1 MWLEQKVKA
10 IDGDPEAWFG
20 SAVAISGDYAMVGAH
35 NAIVQGRQSQ
45 GAVYVFKRMG
55 DHWQQIRKL
64 VAIDGAAGDHF
75 GQTLAL
81 HGDFA
86 IINASLATIAGN
98 MWQGAAYVFKRS
110 GDNWVQIQKLVDS
123 HGEAFKTFGTC
134 VAFSKAYALIGS
146 GGASHAGQRIDRAV
160 HVFKY
165 QPNAKLAWVQTQ
177 TIPTPLAEDP
187 TSGFGA
193 SVAISDAYA
202 LIGAPTASTGGNP
215 GQGMVYVAKE
225 TGGTWA
231 LLDKLGASD
240 AEARANFGVSVA
252 IDGDTALIGAPG
264 ATVNG
269 NISQGAAYVLR
280 RSPTGWKEAQKIVAG
295 AGAAINLFGASVSLE
310 KDSVALVGAYAV
322 ENYRGAAYVFRNQQ
336 GVWSETDTLQASDGA
351 SGSVYG
357 YYSTIAGKTA
367 LVGSYTATVDGET
380 KRGAA
385 YFHTYQEPLATTPS
399 IGRGG

>member
-20 SAVAISGDYAMVGAH
+20 SAVAISGNYAMVAAS
-35 NAIVQGRQSQ
+35 NAIVEGRQGQ

-64 VAIDGAAGDHF
+64 VASDGAANDHF
-75 GQTLAL
+75 GRTLAMD
-81 HGDFA
+81 GDMA
-86 IINASLATIAGN
+86 IINAPLATIAGN
-98 MWQGAAYVFKRS
+98 MWQGAAYVFRRS
-110 GDNWVQIQKLVDS
+110 GDNWVQIQKLVDI
-123 HGEAFKTFGTC
+123 HGAAFETFGTC
-134 VAFSKAYALIGS
+134 VAVGKAYAIIGS
-146 GGASHAGQRIDRAV
+146 GGSSHAGQRIDRAV
-160 HVFKY
+160 HVFKF
-165 QPNAKLAWVQTQ
+165 QPQSKLAWVQTQ
-177 TIPTPLAEDP
+177 TIPTPLADDP

-193 SVAISDAYA
+193 SAAITDGYA

-252 IDGDTALIGAPG
+252 IDGDTALVGAPG
-264 ATVNG
+264 ATING
-269 NISQGAAYVLR
+269 NISQGAAYVIR
-280 RSPTGWKEAQKIVAG
+280 RSPKGWKETQKIVAG
-295 AGAAINLFGASVSLE
+295 AGTASNLFGASVSLDE
-310 KDSVALVGAYAV
+310 DSVALVGAYAV

-336 GVWSETDTLQASDGA
+336 GIWTETDTLQASDGA

-367 LVGSYTATVDGET
+367 LVGSYTATVDGEVR
-380 KRGAA
+380 RGAA
-385 YFHTYQEPLATTPS
+385 YFHTDQ
-399 IGRGG
+399 GC